1 MDIFLHIC
9 FTWSDHIRL
18 LSAKT
23 PKILSLDI
31 VFKDS
36 SIYLRLRLVFGNL

>member
-18 LSAKT
+18 LSTKT

-31 VFKDS
+31 VFKD
-36 SIYLRLRLVFGNL
+36 LVSLTAQTL